1 MEVTGKI
8 IQKLPLQ
15 QGTSKAGNAW
25 SKQIYVL
32 ETIEPYPKKIAF
44 DFFGDR
50 IGQYDQYCTEGSTVK
65 LSFDIES
72 REYQGRWYTDIR
84 GWKAEPA
91 NETPAAPAPAPAAA
105 PAPMGMP
112 PMGAAPVSF
121 QQAAPL
127 ADMAFGGG
135 DSTDDIPF

>member
-1 MEVTGKI
+1 MEVVGKI

-50 IGQYDQYCTEGSTVK
+50 IGQYDQYCEVGSTVK

-72 REYQGRWYTDIR
+72 REYMGRWYTDIR
-84 GWKAEPA
+84 GWKAEPDSGNA
-91 NETPAAPAPAPAAA
+91 SVQQPAAA
-105 PAPMGMP
+105 PAAPASAPAPMAPAQGVQAP
-112 PMGAAPVSF
+112 PPAAT
-121 QQAAPL
+121 
-127 ADMAFGGG
+127 DMDFAG
-135 DSTDDIPF
+135 DESTDDIPF